1 MTEIEI
7 RREVTARPEP
17 DYAGQ
22 TWSEEGIKSQQHRR
36 YVGGLWEEL
45 GKLQVDFLAEQGLRP
60 HHQFIDVGCGS
71 LRAGRLLV
79 DYLEPR
85 HYYGIDINVDVM
97 KAGYDHELTDEQ
109 RSRLPLVNLRC
120 TDRFD
125 ADFGHPFDMAIA
137 QSVFTHLSLNNI
149 RLCLFRLAKVM
160 KPGAKF
166 FATFF
171 EEAAGVPL
179 DTVKKGERFTERN
192 VFWYYRS
199 DLRWASRL
207 SPWEFNYI
215 GDWGH
220 PRGQRML
227 EFTRKADG

>member
-1 MTEIEI
+1 MP
-7 RREVTARPEP
+7 ARPGLRK
-17 DYAGQ
+17 A
-22 TWSEEGIKSQQHRR
+22 SRSQQHRR

-192 VFWYYRS
+192 VFLVLPQRPS
-199 DLRWASRL
+199 LGLTPQPMGVQLHRRL
-207 SPWEFNYI
+207 GP
-215 GDWGH
+215 
-220 PRGQRML
+220 PARP
-227 EFTRKADG
+227 ADARVHAEG